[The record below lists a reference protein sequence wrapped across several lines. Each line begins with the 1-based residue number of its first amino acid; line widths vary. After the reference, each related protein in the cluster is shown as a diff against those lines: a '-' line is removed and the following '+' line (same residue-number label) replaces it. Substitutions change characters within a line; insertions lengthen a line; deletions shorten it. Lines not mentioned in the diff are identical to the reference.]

1 MQTVSPTPVRRPMKP
16 GIPLPGRL
24 VPGIAAL
31 LLAGC
36 AITEPVARPDVPLP
50 ATWMEAVTTSD
61 EAATPSDTWWQSFG
75 STRLEALIREALAA
89 SPDLRIQAERVTQAE
104 LALRIAGA
112 SLFPTLDL
120 GADSGWRR
128 NDSGNRAGNVVSETK
143 SSGLSLSA
151 SYELDLW
158 GRLAA
163 GTDSAA
169 ATLTATRYDRDAA
182 RLSLAAA
189 VATTWFDS
197 LAATERLTIAQENL
211 AIAERVLKIVE
222 ARFRNGA
229 ASALDVS
236 RQRTTVL
243 TQRAA
248 IEPIAVRERQTR
260 SALAILLGRVPQQAP
275 TTDVAL
281 ADVVVP
287 AVAPGLPAE
296 LLLRRP
302 DLASTEARLAAASAD
317 IAAARAA
324 LLPRIS
330 LSVTGGVASE
340 LLLSL
345 ASPSNSLSISAG
357 LLQTIFDAGVRQAQV
372 EVARSRQ
379 RELVESYR
387 SAILTALKEVEDALG
402 NAARDTRQEAAQRE
416 ILAEA
421 QRSLR
426 LAELRYREGADE
438 LLTVLDAQRTLFTA
452 QDQLAQLRQARL
464 ADAVALYKVL
474 GGGWQAEAAAGS
486 GEHPGHP
493 GNGPS

>member
-1 MQTVSPTPVRRPMKP
+1 MTHMNLR
-16 GIPLPGRL
+16 
-24 VPGIAAL
+24 L
-31 LLAGC
+31 LLAGLALAGLATLSGC
-36 AITEPVARPDVPLP
+36 ALTEPVARPDVALP
-50 ATWMEAVTTSD
+50 AAWT
-61 EAATPSDTWWQSFG
+61 EAADAGASERLSDTWWQGFTSP
-75 STRLEALIREALAA
+75 TLDALVAEALAA
-89 SPDLRIQAERVTQAE
+89 SPELGIQAERVRQAE

-112 SLFPTLDL
+112 SLFPSLEL
-120 GADSGWRR
+120 SADTGWRR
-128 NDSGNRAGNVVSETK
+128 NDSGDRGGSVISESRST
-143 SSGLSLSA
+143 SLGLAA
-151 SYELDLW
+151 SYEVDLW

-163 GTDSAA
+163 GTQSAA
-169 ATLTATRYDRDAA
+169 AELAASRFDRDAA

-197 LAATERLTIAQENL
+197 LTLQQRLGIARDNL

-248 IEPIAVRERQTR
+248 IEPLAVRERQTR
-260 SALAILLGRVPQQAP
+260 SALALLLGRSPQDAAP
-275 TTDVAL
+275 GGGIVDAL
-281 ADVVVP
+281 PIP
-287 AVAPGLPAE
+287 AIAPGLPAD

-302 DLASTEARLAAASAD
+302 DLASAEARLAAASAN

-330 LSVTGGVASE
+330 LSAAGGAASGA
-340 LLLSL
+340 LLSL
-345 ASPSNSLSISAG
+345 ADPSHTLSLSAG
-357 LLQTIFDAGVRQAQV
+357 LLQTIFDGGRLRAQV
-372 EVARSRQ
+372 ELSRSRQ
-379 RELVESYR
+379 RELVETYR

-402 NAARDTRQEAAQRE
+402 NASRDARQEAAQRE

-438 LLTVLDAQRTLFTA
+438 LLTVLDAQRTLFAA
-452 QDQLAQLRQARL
+452 QDQLALLRQARL
-464 ADAVALYKVL
+464 VDAVDLFKAL
-474 GGGWQAEAAAGS
+474 GGGWQQSRRFAADTT
-486 GEHPGHP
+486 PD
-493 GNGPS
+493 

>member
-1 MQTVSPTPVRRPMKP
+1 MTFSHL
-16 GIPLPGRL
+16 LPR
-24 VPGIAAL
+24 
-31 LLAGC
+31 LLASGLAAMLATGC
-36 AITEPVARPDVPLP
+36 AITEPVARPDLALP
-50 ATWMEAVTTSD
+50 STWMEAADAGDMST
-61 EAATPSDTWWQSFG
+61 APAPSDAWWRSFG
-75 STRLEALIREALAA
+75 SAHLAALIEEAVVA
-89 SPDLRIQAERVTQAE
+89 SPDLRVEAERVKQAE

-120 GADSGWRR
+120 GGDAGWRR
-128 NDSGNRAGNVVSETK
+128 SDSGDRGGSVVSETR
-143 SSGLSLSA
+143 STGASLSA
-151 SYELDLW
+151 NYELDLW

-163 GTDSAA
+163 RTDSAA
-169 ATLTATRYDRDAA
+169 GALAATRFDRDAA

-189 VATTWFDS
+189 VATTWFDT
-197 LAATERLTIAQENL
+197 LAAQERLAIAYENL

-243 TQRAA
+243 TQRAT
-248 IEPIAVRERQTR
+248 IEPLAVRERQTR
-260 SALAILLGRVPQQAP
+260 SALAILLGRVPQDAP
-275 TTDVAL
+275 RTDARL
-281 ADVVVP
+281 ADVAVP

-302 DLASTEARLAAASAD
+302 DLASAEARLAAASAD

-330 LSVTGGVASE
+330 LSASAGIASD

-345 ASPSNSLSISAG
+345 ADPSNTVSISAG
-357 LLQTIFDAGVRQAQV
+357 LLQTLFDGGVLRAQV
-372 EVARSRQ
+372 DAARSRQ

-387 SAILTALKEVEDALG
+387 AAILTALKEVEDALG
-402 NAARDTRQEAAQRE
+402 NAGRDARQEAAQRE

-421 QRSLR
+421 QRTLR

-438 LLTVLDAQRTLFTA
+438 LLTVLDAQRTLFVA
-452 QDQLAQLRQARL
+452 QDALAQLRQARL
-464 ADAVALYKVL
+464 TGAVALYKVL
-474 GGGWQAEAAAGS
+474 GGGWQAESRVGLARDT
-486 GEHPGHP
+486 P
-493 GNGPS
+493 

>member
-1 MQTVSPTPVRRPMKP
+1 MQTVSPNPVRRPMKP
-16 GIPLPGRL
+16 GIQRPNRL
-24 VPGIAAL
+24 VPAVAAL
-31 LLAGC
+31 LIAGC
-36 AITEPVARPDVPLP
+36 AITEPVARPDLPLP
-50 ATWMEAVTTSD
+50 ASWMEAATTGGGVT
-61 EAATPSDTWWQSFG
+61 TPSDTWWQSFG
-75 STRLEALIREALAA
+75 STRLEALIEEALAA

-120 GADSGWRR
+120 GGDTGWRR
-128 NDSGNRAGNVVSETK
+128 SDSGNRGGKLVTETK
-143 SSGLSLSA
+143 NSGLSLSA
-151 SYELDLW
+151 NYELDLW

-163 GTDSAA
+163 GRGSAA
-169 ATLTATRYDRDAA
+169 AELAATRFDRDAA

-197 LAATERLTIAQENL
+197 LAAQERLAIAQENL

-248 IEPIAVRERQTR
+248 VEPLAVRERQTR
-260 SALAILLGRVPQQAP
+260 TALAILLGRVPQQAP
-275 TTDVAL
+275 AADVRL
-281 ADVVVP
+281 ADVAVP
-287 AVAPGLPAE
+287 AVAPGLPSD

-302 DLASTEARLAAASAD
+302 DLASAEARLAAASAD

-330 LSVTGGVASE
+330 LSVTGGVASD

-345 ASPSNSLSISAG
+345 ASPSHSLSISAG
-357 LLQTIFDAGVRQAQV
+357 LLQTIFDAGVRRAQV
-372 EVARSRQ
+372 ETARSRQ

-387 SAILTALKEVEDALG
+387 STILAALKEVEDALG
-402 NAARDTRQEAAQRE
+402 NTARDTRQEAAQRE

-464 ADAVALYKVL
+464 ADAVALYKAL
-474 GGGWQAEAAAGS
+474 GGGWQADRHTPPLADVW
-486 GEHPGHP
+486 
-493 GNGPS
+493 